1 MVKKRILVIDDSPTL
16 RKILD
21 FYLKKNNYLVELAN
35 NGKVGLALM
44 EKESFDLIILDMQM
58 PVISGK
64 EVLINMKEKN
74 IKTPLL
80 ILSAEK
86 KVETIEMGLELGAL
100 FYMTKPFKP
109 NDIVEKIKIVFDKIK
124 KTTEI

>member
-1 MVKKRILVIDDSPTL
+1 MKKKILVIDDSPTL
-16 RKILD
+16 RKVLD

-44 EKESFDLIILDMQM
+44 ERESFDLIILDMQM
-58 PVISGK
+58 PIISGK

-86 KVETIEMGLELGAL
+86 KEETIEMGLELGAL

-109 NDIVEKIKIVFDKIK
+109 NDIVEKIKIVFDKIN
-124 KTTEI
+124 KTV

>member
-1 MVKKRILVIDDSPTL
+1 MKKILVIDDSPTL
-16 RKILD
+16 RKVLD
-21 FYLKKNNYLVELAN
+21 FYLRKNNYQVKLAN
-35 NGKVGLALM
+35 NGKIGLELM
-44 EKESFDLIILDMQM
+44 ENEDFDLIILDMQM
-58 PVISGK
+58 PVMSGR

-86 KVETIEMGLELGAL
+86 KEKTIEMGLELGAL

-109 NDIVEKIKIVFDKIK
+109 NEIVDKIKIVFEKINNN
-124 KTTEI
+124 

>member
-1 MVKKRILVIDDSPTL
+1 MKEKILVIDDSPTL
-16 RKILD
+16 RKVLD

>member
-1 MVKKRILVIDDSPTL
+1 VKEKILVIDDSPTL
-16 RKILD
+16 RKVLD